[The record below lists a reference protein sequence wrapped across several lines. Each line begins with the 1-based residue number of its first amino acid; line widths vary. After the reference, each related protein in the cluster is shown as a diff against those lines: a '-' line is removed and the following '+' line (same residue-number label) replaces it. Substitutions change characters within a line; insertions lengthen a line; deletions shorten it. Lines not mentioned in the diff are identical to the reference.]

1 MEVSEQALSNV
12 DVKKAPLTPPLDAM
26 EIDSKPHE
34 YVHFDY
40 CPCIIIANA
49 QFRPLQLNGTS
60 TDTIVQDHIYS
71 DQDKV
76 ENTHNEESVVQNGV
90 ATVDSQ
96 PQDGATQ
103 SPSGESPRVMQLP
116 TAPAS
121 SAQPEP
127 SDQAPTS
134 QVITS
139 TSDTFATREGDQL
152 KQSLDTPDLDT
163 GSHAPADP
171 FSTNAQSLEAPQS
184 LGDSENVPSE
194 QTGVAERST
203 PTAVLL
209 QGSPQPK
216 PEQQSFSLPSE
227 PPIGTSPERITS
239 STAELTQ
246 SSSEFQKQEPQDE
259 QPMSDQP
266 LSAKIGRAREED
278 MMLEEPAAKRPKTDD
293 ETEPQPPEFTKPT
306 LPPVNTVVDQ
316 MQQQPIDEKWSA
328 PMTSLQQKE
337 LYKLHMSLKRL
348 KDALSFTS
356 PVDPAVLN
364 IPTYFDVI
372 ERPMDIGTM
381 ETKLKA
387 QEYPNVATYLADFEQ
402 IIANTRKFNGDAHLV
417 TQSAFRLKA
426 WFDNHFK
433 SVPGP
438 DQMEPVRPD
447 KKKKASPPAPTKPL
461 SARRESRSSLPG
473 SARSP
478 TASGQAFSVN
488 PATGTP
494 IIRRD
499 STLAGDRPKRE
510 IQAPPPRDLPYAT
523 AKPQRKKFQTELKFC
538 RKVVQDLLKSKY
550 STINWPFIRPVDP
563 VAENLPTYHKIVK
576 NPMDLGTVNDK
587 VESGQYENAKE
598 FEADMRLIVK
608 NCCAF
613 NPPDT
618 LHHKLAKELEREF
631 DREWSAKKQWVHDH
645 EPVSTPHSPEESSEE
660 EEEEEEEE
668 EVDEVDAKAAAIEQI
683 QKQMQELSNQLAK
696 VTSEKSNAAKA
707 KKPKSTTKAPKKRAS
722 SSSAQVAPKAA
733 PKKKAK
739 TEKKPREFPA
749 ARKAQLGEAVEKL
762 PEKYMLSAL
771 NMIRE
776 RMPAVQDQEE
786 VELEIWAIPDDILWD
801 LQTIVDKA
809 YPKAAQQQQSKAASR
824 SKQSPVGDAV
834 ATKKKHKPMTKA
846 TQDQRIAEI
855 QNTLSGYD
863 RQRDP
868 ADVPVQ
874 SIGEY
879 PMPPPAA
886 VTAAG
891 DGSSGRTALANGFQD
906 NTDLGAEESSGDEA
920 SEESEEE

>member
-34 YVHFDY
+34 YVYSDY
-40 CPCIIIANA
+40 CHYMIIAYA

-60 TDTIVQDHIYS
+60 ADTIVQDHSHI

-76 ENTHNEESVVQNGV
+76 EHTHNEESVVQNGV
-90 ATVDSQ
+90 ASVDGQ
-96 PQDGATQ
+96 LQDGATQ
-103 SPSGESPRVMQLP
+103 SPSAESPHVIQLP

-134 QVITS
+134 QLPTS
-139 TSDTFATREGDQL
+139 TSDAFAASESDQP
-152 KQSLDTPDLDT
+152 KQSPDTTNPDTD
-163 GSHAPADP
+163 SHAPADP
-171 FSTNAQSLEAPQS
+171 FSTNDRPIEVSHSLNDPE
-184 LGDSENVPSE
+184 DVPSS
-194 QTGVAERST
+194 QAGVADRSGLSAAS
-203 PTAVLL
+203 P
-209 QGSPQPK
+209 QGSPQLK
-216 PEQQSFSLPSE
+216 QEQQSFSLPAE
-227 PPIGTSPERITS
+227 ARIETSPERMTTS
-239 STAELTQ
+239 APELTQ
-246 SSSEFQKQEPQDE
+246 FSSELQKQETQDE

-278 MMLEEPAAKRPKTDD
+278 LMSEEPAAKRPKTDD
-293 ETEPQPPEFTKPT
+293 ETEPQPSEFTKPS
-306 LPPVNTVVDQ
+306 LPPVNTDVDQ
-316 MQQQPIDEKWSA
+316 KQQQQIDEKWSA

-348 KDALSFTS
+348 KDALPFNS
-356 PVDPAVLN
+356 PVDPAALN

-387 QEYPNVATYLADFEQ
+387 QEYPDVATYLADFER
-402 IIANTRKFNGDAHLV
+402 IIANTRKFNGDAHTV
-417 TQSAFRLKA
+417 TQHAFRLKA

-461 SARRESRSSLPG
+461 SVRRESRSSLPG

-499 STLAGDRPKRE
+499 STLASDRPKRE

-538 RKVVQDLLKSKY
+538 RKVVQDLLKTKY
-550 STINWPFIRPVDP
+550 SAINWPFIKPVDP

-587 VESGQYENAKE
+587 AESGQYENAKE

-696 VTSEKSNAAKA
+696 VTSEKSNAAKP
-707 KKPKSTTKAPKKRAS
+707 KKPKPTTKAPKKRAS

-739 TEKKPREFPA
+739 TEKKTREFPA

-801 LQTIVDKA
+801 LQAIVDKA
-809 YPKAAQQQQSKAASR
+809 YPKTGQQSKTASR
-824 SKQSPVGDAV
+824 SKQSPVGDAAV

-879 PMPPPAA
+879 PLPS
-886 VTAAG
+886 TAAN
-891 DGSSGRTALANGFQD
+891 DGLLSSSSGKRAMANGFQD
-906 NTDLGAEESSGDEA
+906 NTDLGAEESSGDED